1 MTLKIVSASLLAG
14 AVCLSAG
21 LAAAQSDITQKP
33 GQLDRQ
39 MPGVSSTESGA
50 ASPQPGDARSRLS
63 FAPEQRRMIRE
74 YVVRQNVAPMQE
86 RLVVGGPVPAGI
98 ELHAAPTEWGPSV
111 SGYRYVYANNNVYFV
126 EPSTREVVQVID

>member
-14 AVCLSAG
+14 AICLSAG
-21 LAAAQSDITQKP
+21 FAAAQSDITQKP

-86 RLVVGGPVPAGI
+86 RLVVGSPVPAGV
-98 ELHAAPTEWGPSV
+98 ELYTAPAEWGPSV
-111 SGYRYVYANNNVYFV
+111 SGYRYVYSNNNVYFV